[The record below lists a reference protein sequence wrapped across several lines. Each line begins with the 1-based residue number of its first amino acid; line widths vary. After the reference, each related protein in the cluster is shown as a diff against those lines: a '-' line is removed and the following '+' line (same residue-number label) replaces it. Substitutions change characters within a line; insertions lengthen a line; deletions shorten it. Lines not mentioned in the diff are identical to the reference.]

1 MARPRSSD
9 CEEAAESSCGIS
21 HILERRIDIWTLHPR
36 LGTCSSRGTGKTLPL
51 WLPRH
56 EFPRVRYPQRD
67 TRQYPMSSR
76 RGTPIPPRAGMLNRE
91 VQMVTDSGVSRRS
104 LFRAA
109 GVGAAVAGGGA
120 FLEACSSG
128 IPGASSSAT
137 TSTSASAGASTS
149 ASSTAAAASGEI
161 TIGWI
166 HPVTGDLAGFG
177 YPDNFVLSTIMKT
190 PQYQNGIKVGGTTYK
205 VNVKSYDTQSSVTRA
220 GTLAKQ
226 AIQQDNVDLLLASST
241 PETVNAV
248 ASQAETLGTPLICAN
263 IPWESW
269 YINLGGN
276 PQKPTLK
283 PKWTIMYFLGAE
295 HLALAF
301 KPMWDRIGA
310 KYGNNHQVAAAFPND
325 SDGNAFRAVFP
336 AVLTPMGYKLDISSA
351 YPDGLTNYTSMI
363 TQFKNKGDD
372 FFTNVPLPPDFA
384 TMWTQA
390 LQQGFKPKLA
400 TVAKV
405 LLFPTDA
412 YAMGNKVYNIATDA
426 WWVPSLPWHS
436 SLTGQSCPELADLF
450 TSDGLGQPNQNI
462 SNYTL
467 FEIAHQALTSVNDPH
482 NHEELSNALFQV
494 KLDEAV
500 AGPIDYT
507 SSKNP
512 APGVAI
518 TPPVGIQWQKG
529 TKYPLEAVV
538 VDNTLQPNAK
548 ITGGLLP
555 PFS

>member
-1 MARPRSSD
+1 
-9 CEEAAESSCGIS
+9 
-21 HILERRIDIWTLHPR
+21 
-36 LGTCSSRGTGKTLPL
+36 
-51 WLPRH
+51 
-56 EFPRVRYPQRD
+56 
-67 TRQYPMSSR
+67 MSSL
-76 RGTPIPPRAGMLNRE
+76 RGPISRAGMLNRE
-91 VQMVTDSGVSRRS
+91 VQIVTDSGVSRRS

-109 GVGAAVAGGGA
+109 GVGAAVVGGGA
-120 FLEACSSG
+120 LLEACSSG
-128 IPGASSSAT
+128 IQGASSSAT
-137 TSTSASAGASTS
+137 TSTSAGASTS
-149 ASSTAAAASGEI
+149 SSTAAAGASGEI

-166 HPVTGDLAGFG
+166 HPETGGLAGFG
-177 YPDNFVLSTIMKT
+177 YPDKWVISTIMQT
-190 PQYQNGIKVGGTTYK
+190 PQFKNGFKVGGTTYK
-205 VNVKSYDTQSSVTRA
+205 VNIKLYDTQSSVTQA

-226 AIQQDNVDLLLASST
+226 AIQQDNVDLLFASST

-248 ASQAETLGTPLICAN
+248 ASQAEALGTPLICSN

-283 PKWTIMYFLGAE
+283 PKNTVMYFLGAE

-336 AVLTPMGYKLDISSA
+336 AVLTPAGYKLDISTG

-363 TQFKNKGDD
+363 TQFKNHGDD

-412 YAMGNKVYNIATDA
+412 YAMGSKVYNIATDA
-426 WWVPSLPWHS
+426 WWVPTLPWHS
-436 SLTGQSCPELADLF
+436 SLTGETCPQLADAY
-450 TSDGLGQPNQNI
+450 TAAGNGQPNQNI

-467 FEIAHQALTSVNDPH
+467 FEIAYAAFQMVDNPHDKKALAA
-482 NHEELSNALFQV
+482 ALFKV
-494 KLDEAV
+494 KLPEAV

-529 TKYPLEAVV
+529 TKYPLEAKV
-538 VDNTLQPNAK
+538 VDNTLLPNTK
-548 ITGGLLP
+548 VNGDLLP
-555 PFS
+555 TFP

>member
-1 MARPRSSD
+1 M
-9 CEEAAESSCGIS
+9 
-21 HILERRIDIWTLHPR
+21 
-36 LGTCSSRGTGKTLPL
+36 
-51 WLPRH
+51 
-56 EFPRVRYPQRD
+56 
-67 TRQYPMSSR
+67 
-76 RGTPIPPRAGMLNRE
+76 
-91 VQMVTDSGVSRRS
+91 TDHGVSRRT

-109 GVGAAVAGGGA
+109 GVGAAVVGGGG
-120 FLEACSSG
+120 LVEACSSG
-128 IPGASSSAT
+128 IQGASNST
-137 TSTSASAGASTS
+137 TSTSSG
-149 ASSTAAAASGEI
+149 AAASGKEI
-161 TIGWI
+161 TVGWI
-166 HPVTGDLAGFG
+166 HPLTGSLAGFG
-177 YPDNFVLSTIMKT
+177 YADNWVQQQVMATSAYK
-190 PQYQNGIKVGGTTYK
+190 NGIRVGGSTYT
-205 VNVKSYDTQSSVTRA
+205 VTVKSYDTQSSVTRA

-226 AIQQDNVDLLLASST
+226 AIQQDNVDLLFASST

-248 ASQAETLGTPLICAN
+248 SSEAETLGTPLICSN

-283 PKWTIMYFLGAE
+283 PKYTIMYFLGAE

-301 KPMWDRIGA
+301 IPMWNRIGA
-310 KYGNNHQVAAAFPND
+310 QYGNNHKVAAAFPND

-336 AVLTPMGYKLDISSA
+336 PILKGAGYDIDMSSA
-351 YPDGLTNYTSMI
+351 YADGLTNYTSMI
-363 TQFKNKGDD
+363 SQFKRAGDD

-384 TMWTQA
+384 TMWTQS

-412 YAMGNKVYNIATDA
+412 YAMGSKVYNIATDA

-436 SLTGQSCPELADLF
+436 SLTGQTCPELADLF

-467 FEIAHQALTSVNDPH
+467 FEIAHQALSSVNDPH
-482 NHEELSNALFQV
+482 NHEEVAAALYKV
-494 KLDEAV
+494 NLPEAV
-500 AGPIDYT
+500 AGPLNYT
-507 SSKNP
+507 SANAKTNP

-529 TKYPLEAVV
+529 TTYALEAKV
-538 VDNTLQPNAK
+538 VDNTLQPLAK
-548 ITGGLLP
+548 ITGDLLP
-555 PFS
+555 TFK

>member
-1 MARPRSSD
+1 MTDQTAQPGSTD
-9 CEEAAESSCGIS
+9 NQP
-21 HILERRIDIWTLHPR
+21 T
-36 LGTCSSRGTGKTLPL
+36 
-51 WLPRH
+51 
-56 EFPRVRYPQRD
+56 
-67 TRQYPMSSR
+67 
-76 RGTPIPPRAGMLNRE
+76 AG
-91 VQMVTDSGVSRRS
+91 GVSRRS

-109 GVGAAVAGGGA
+109 GVGAAVVGGGA
-120 FLEACSSG
+120 LLEACSSG
-128 IPGASSSAT
+128 IQGAGSSS
-137 TSTSASAGASTS
+137 SSPASAGTGSTS
-149 ASSTAAAASGEI
+149 GGGSKEV

-166 HPVTGDLAGFG
+166 HPVTGALAGFG
-177 YPDNFVLSTIMKT
+177 YPDNFVIQQVMATSQFK
-190 PQYQNGIKVGGTTYK
+190 NGIKIGGSTYK
-205 VNVKSYDTQSSVTRA
+205 VNLKSYDSQSSVTRA
-220 GTLAKQ
+220 GSLAKQ
-226 AIQQDNVDLLLASST
+226 AIQQDNVDLLFASST

-248 ASQAETLGTPLICAN
+248 ATEAETLGTPLICSN
-263 IPWESW
+263 VPWESW

-276 PQKPTLK
+276 PQKPTLT
-283 PKWTIMYFLGAE
+283 PKWTVMYFLGAE

-310 KYGNNHQVAAAFPND
+310 KYGNNHKVAAAYPND
-325 SDGNAFRAVFP
+325 PDGNAFRAAFP
-336 AVLTPMGYKLDISSA
+336 AVLKETGYTLDISTA

-363 TQFKNKGDD
+363 SQFKSHGDD

-412 YAMGNKVYNIATDA
+412 YAMGSKVYNIATDS
-426 WWVPSLPWHS
+426 WWVPELPWHS
-436 SLTGQSCPELADLF
+436 SLDAKTCSELGTAY
-450 TSDGLGQPNQNI
+450 TAAGLGQPNANI

-467 FEIAHQALTSVNDPH
+467 FEIAYAALTSVNNPH
-482 NHEELSNALFQV
+482 DKAELAAALFKV
-494 KLDEAV
+494 KLPEAV

-507 SSKNP
+507 STDAKTNP

-529 TKYPLEAVV
+529 TKYPLEAKV

-548 ITGGLLP
+548 ITGDLLP
-555 PFS
+555 TFS